1 MIYVSESVW
10 AATTTG
16 GCQRVVGGEGGRLQ
30 LISTLAEHNG
40 FKSFQF
46 FFFWPDSQS
55 EHREH
60 RGKHDD
66 DDRWKSGSSSG
77 LIYCG
82 SGSEGVPVVVV
93 VCLDV
98 DVSLGLVIS
107 TFWLHLQL
115 IDWWMLRFGS
125 NKVQIKSKWSVGSFN
140 NFSLCGV
147 PAVIFRWDRGPVAA
161 AAKSQTTSSHSIT
174 GLMSL

>member
-1 MIYVSESVW
+1 MSVNQSGLLRQP
-10 AATTTG
+10 AG
-16 GCQRVVGGEGGRLQ
+16 VRVVGGADYSSYQHWQSIMVSSHFNLF
-30 LISTLAEHNG
+30 L
-40 FKSFQF
+40 
-46 FFFWPDSQS
+46 FWPDSQS

-66 DDRWKSGSSSG
+66 DDGWKSGSSSG

-82 SGSEGVPVVVV
+82 LGSEGVPVGVVV
-93 VCLDV
+93 VCLDA

-125 NKVQIKSKWSVGSFN
+125 NKVQIKSKLSVGSFN